1 MAAREAQHGAH
12 THAWRLPLA
21 LIALGYVALALV
33 YSIYTPPYEG
43 PDEPQHFAYVMW
55 LVQEGRFPP
64 QGDAA
69 WDTPVEQ
76 EASQPPLYYLLA
88 SIPARLV
95 DLDDPAPTFRPN
107 PNFVGPFPRDFVDND
122 NRAIHYSRP
131 PLRGGWLAFYMARG
145 VSTAFGLLLIAS
157 TFGLARQVWPERP
170 RRVWLTTL
178 FVAAIPQVIYLG
190 SVVSNDVP
198 VAALSALTLW
208 QLAVLLR
215 GDRRPRRALLVGLA
229 FGLAV
234 LAKVSAFTLAI
245 PLAAGLLWLW
255 RAERHPLRQ
264 VIQLGLGIAVAAFA
278 VAGWWFVRSWL
289 LYGSPLGLET
299 HDATAWAIVDLE
311 KLDRSWRRWWEV
323 FRSFWIWLG
332 WGTVRPDFRAY
343 YVLFLLA
350 LLAVP
355 GLLLDLA
362 RRWRAGNL
370 GRESVLLGMLL
381 VAVLAVALFLEV
393 WMRRVVA
400 PYGRLLYPALGAI
413 VVLLVQGWATLHPR
427 LPLAPIGFLLALA
440 LVAPPAIIAPA
451 YSPPP
456 ALSAQEIEALGPS
469 LDLRFG
475 PSPEEAFARLVHVQP
490 LQRSVD
496 AGALAPIQVCWETLG
511 AADRDYSVLVQIVG
525 PDNQL
530 VGSRRTYP
538 GLGAY
543 PTSLWSAGDVFCD
556 VVQVLT
562 RESLDR
568 TLVYNVEIAMLDHE
582 SEARLPI
589 YDGAG
594 GLWEVA
600 FLEKIRVEARGD
612 ERRAPSL
619 PPPAPALQLSGYDLQ
634 TREWQPG
641 GEYSL
646 ALRWVAASPLEADYQ
661 LFVHLRDPRNGEP
674 VAQADGPPLSGWY
687 PTSWWPVERL
697 IVDERTFPLPQDV
710 APGIY
715 ELVVGFYDLHSGQR
729 VGPEHNLGA
738 VEVLP

>member
-1 MAAREAQHGAH
+1 RAG
-12 THAWRLPLA
+12 RLPLA
-21 LIALGYVALALV
+21 LIALGYVALAIV
-33 YSIYTPPYEG
+33 YNVYTPPYEG
-43 PDEPQHFAYVMW
+43 PDEPQHFAYVLW

-107 PNFVGPFPRDFVDND
+107 PNFVGPFPRDFFDND

-145 VSTAFGLLLIAS
+145 VSTAFGLLLVAS
-157 TFGLARQVWPERP
+157 AFGLARQVWPQRP
-170 RRVWLTTL
+170 RRVWLVTL

-198 VAALSALTLW
+198 VAALGTLTLW

-215 GDRRPRRALLVGLA
+215 GDRRPHRALLLGLA

-234 LAKVSAFTLAI
+234 LAKVSALTLSI

-255 RAERHPLRQ
+255 RAERRPLRE
-264 VIQLGLGIAVAAFA
+264 VVHIGLWIAVAAFV

-299 HDATAWAIVDLE
+299 HDATAWAIADVE
-311 KLDRSWRRWWEV
+311 ELDRGWRRWWEV

-355 GLLLDLA
+355 GLVLDVA
-362 RRWRAGNL
+362 RRWRAGTWRRD
-370 GRESVLLGMLL
+370 GVLLAVLL

-413 VVLLVQGWATLHPR
+413 AVLLVHGWTVLHRR
-427 LPLAPIGFLLALA
+427 LALAPIGFLLALA

-451 YSPPP
+451 YAPPQTLSP
-456 ALSAQEIEALGPS
+456 QEIAALEPS
-469 LDLRFG
+469 LDLHFG
-475 PSPEEAFARLVHVQP
+475 PSPEETFARLVRVQP

-496 AGALAPIQVCWETLG
+496 AGTLAPIEICWETLG

-525 PDNQL
+525 PHNQL

-538 GLGAY
+538 GLGTY
-543 PTSLWSAGDVFCD
+543 PTSRWSAGDVFCD
-556 VVQVLT
+556 VVNVLT
-562 RESLDR
+562 RESLER
-568 TLVYNVEIAMLDHE
+568 TLVYNVEVAMLDHE
-582 SEARLPI
+582 SEERLPI
-589 YDGAG
+589 YDGDGA
-594 GLWEVA
+594 LWEVA
-600 FLEKIRVEARGD
+600 FLDRIRVESAND
-612 ERRAPSL
+612 EGRTPSL
-619 PPPAPALQLSGYDLQ
+619 PAPSPALQLTGYDLEARQ
-634 TREWQPG
+634 WQPG
-641 GEYSL
+641 DEYSL
-646 ALRWVAASPLEADYQ
+646 TLRWVAASPPESDYQ
-661 LFVHLRDPRNGEP
+661 VFVHLRDPRSGEP
-674 VAQADGPPLSGWY
+674 VAQADGPPLDGWY
-687 PTSWWPVERL
+687 PTSWWPVEQQ
-697 IVDERTFPLPQDV
+697 IVDERVFPLPQEV
-710 APGIY
+710 APGSY

-729 VGPEHNLGA
+729 VGQEHTLGA